1 MSHKEIHVN
10 EANQRFDRFLRKY
23 FKAESEVTLADIYSW
38 IRKWAIK
45 VNGKKKEEN
54 YKLVL
59 GDIVEFSE
67 EKLTL
72 KQPFMTHSEKLVK
85 KHNISIDDIK
95 KQIVYEDAH
104 WIFWNKPYG
113 IVIHPGNLHLND
125 ITLNDYLE
133 TYVHWTWKKEWK
145 DPQHMWATFTPSFGF
160 RLDKDTSWL
169 IVGAKD
175 YEALQYLNQI
185 IRDREVT
192 KKYLAVV
199 KWKAP
204 AHMIIDKPL
213 FKGFNAT
220 QERAQTFVNE
230 EKWLES
236 KTEFECI
243 STINHK
249 DLWEISLLLVT
260 LHTGRM
266 HQIRVHVASENLP
279 IIGDIMYGDD
289 DMNNLAY
296 RTQKISRQLLHSY
309 GYGFYDCF
317 SEKNLYIQT
326 DIPQDI
332 SKLFPDIKTVTPKI
346 LPKKK

>member
-1 MSHKEIHVN
+1 MSRKEIHVN

-23 FKAESEVTLADIYSW
+23 FKHEAEVTLADIYSW

-59 GDIVEFSE
+59 GDVVEFAE

-72 KQPFMTHSEKLVK
+72 KQPFVAHAEKTLK

-95 KQIVYEDAH
+95 KQIVYEDDH

-133 TYVHWTWKKEWK
+133 TYVHWSWKQEGK
-145 DPQHMWATFTPSFGF
+145 DPQKMGITFKPSFGF
-160 RLDKDTSWL
+160 RLDKDTSGL

-175 YEALQYLNQI
+175 YEALQYLNEI
-185 IRDREVT
+185 IRDRKVS

-199 KWKAP
+199 KGKAP
-204 AHMIIDKPL
+204 AHMIINKPI

-220 QERAQTFVNE
+220 EERAQMFVDM
-230 EKWLES
+230 EKGLES

-243 STINHK
+243 STISNPHIG
-249 DLWEISLLLVT
+249 EISLLLVT

-266 HQIRVHVASENLP
+266 HQIRVHLASENLP
-279 IIGDIMYGDD
+279 IVGDIIYGDEKLND
-289 DMNNLAY
+289 IAY
-296 RTQKISRQLLHSY
+296 RKEKVSRQLLHSY

-317 SEKNLYIQT
+317 SQKNLYIQT
-326 DIPQDI
+326 DIPHDLK
-332 SKLFPDIKTVTPKI
+332 KLFPEIQTINPVI